1 MTYRSTF
8 IQSNLTYQNHPI
20 SVNLI
25 AKKFNTFMLAGKV
38 NTALRLVSETE
49 SGGILPTSEQT
60 IDHLKKKNDHAGASK
75 FDAFYDDYMAWK
87 NYMKNIHM
95 KKHGVLIYKIACE
108 IKGAAGLLNLDVNG
122 WSSILTSLSFGDSS
136 QDLCSAIALMAKK
149 LCLKKYYGNDGSL
162 EAFLICKLIPLDKNP
177 GVKPIGILGLRIL
190 GRTVMRTFKKK
201 RSRNCT

>member
-60 IDHLKKKNDHAGASK
+60 IDHLKKKK
-75 FDAFYDDYMAWK
+75 TIMQ
-87 NYMKNIHM
+87 
-95 KKHGVLIYKIACE
+95 VLQNSMPFMMTI
-108 IKGAAGLLNLDVNG
+108 
-122 WSSILTSLSFGDSS
+122 W
-136 QDLCSAIALMAKK
+136 
-149 LCLKKYYGNDGSL
+149 
-162 EAFLICKLIPLDKNP
+162 P
-177 GVKPIGILGLRIL
+177 GRII
-190 GRTVMRTFKKK
+190 
-201 RSRNCT
+201 